1 MEISTVLV
9 DPEYRNQGYG
19 KKLMQQAVEKIE
31 HNKIMCCTKNP
42 AMAKLLHELDFKITK
57 WPGLWTNFVLTIYTF
72 RRLISMIIR
81 LDFKRIWLQGKNI
94 LNYDQFEII
103 RD

>member
-1 MEISTVLV
+1 MSFLLLTHA
-9 DPEYRNQGYG
+9 QGPG
-19 KKLMQQAVEKIE
+19 SAALPHTSE

-42 AMAKLLHELDFKITK
+42 AMAKLLHDLDFKITK
-57 WPGLWTNFVLTIYTF
+57 WPGFWTNFVLTINTF